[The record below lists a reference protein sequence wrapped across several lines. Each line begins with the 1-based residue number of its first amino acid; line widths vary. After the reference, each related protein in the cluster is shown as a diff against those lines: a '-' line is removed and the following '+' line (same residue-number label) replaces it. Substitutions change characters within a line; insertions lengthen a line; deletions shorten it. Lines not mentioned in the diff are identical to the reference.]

1 MAAIFITEYERL
13 ARSGDGPLVMAG
25 QEPAVAN
32 QTVAVGGASAQS
44 AAFNDRTTFVMI
56 HTDTACHILFGV
68 DPTAVVTAHRMG
80 AGETRFYGVSAKQKV
95 AVIAGS

>member
-25 QEPAVAN
+25 QEPNVAE
-32 QTVAVGGASAQS
+32 QTVAVGGASEQS

-56 HTDTACHILFGV
+56 HTDTACCLKFG
-68 DPTAVVTAHRMG
+68 DSPTAIITAHRLA

-95 AVIAGS
+95 AVIAFS